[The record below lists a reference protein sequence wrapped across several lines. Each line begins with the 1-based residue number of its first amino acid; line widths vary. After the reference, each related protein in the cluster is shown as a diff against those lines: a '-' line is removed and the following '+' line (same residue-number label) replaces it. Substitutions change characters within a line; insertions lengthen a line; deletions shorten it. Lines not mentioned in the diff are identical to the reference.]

1 MKGEL
6 AGDVTES
13 KSRKEALVFPIILW
27 CVCLSV
33 FQNKKCIELTLTI
46 TCLGFLAGKIQKY
59 GGKCYIPTF
68 QKFEEI

>member
-13 KSRKEALVFPIILW
+13 KSRREALVFPIILW
-27 CVCLSV
+27 CVRLSL

-46 TCLGFLAGKIQKY
+46 TCLGFL
-59 GGKCYIPTF
+59 GG
-68 QKFEEI
+68 